1 MVQTDEP
8 PLAGLPKC
16 PVGAIISSAIQ
27 DGNTK
32 VEEESTMAMTKAYVL
47 IETEVG
53 KAAEVATALRAIPGI
68 AAADSVTGP
77 YDVIAVVLG
86 ADVNTIGRLVMT
98 EIHGLPGLRH
108 TLTCI
113 VVSE

>member
-1 MVQTDEP
+1 
-8 PLAGLPKC
+8 
-16 PVGAIISSAIQ
+16 
-27 DGNTK
+27 
-32 VEEESTMAMTKAYVL
+32 MAMSKAYVL

-68 AAADSVTGP
+68 VGADSVTGP
-77 YDVIAVVLG
+77 YDVIAVAVG

-113 VVSE
+113 VVGEAE